1 MERVPELLKS
11 KIMSADEAAQLIRT
25 GMTIGVSGF
34 TSVGYPKAVPDA
46 LVRSGHARDLTI
58 CVGAAVGD
66 EIDGAMVR
74 AGLSRN
80 AMPISRIRTCAMPS
94 TPAQSATVMC
104 TSRIFPCT

>member
-46 LVRSGHARDLTI
+46 LVRSGR
-58 CVGAAVGD
+58 
-66 EIDGAMVR
+66 R
-74 AGLSRN
+74 
-80 AMPISRIRTCAMPS
+80 
-94 TPAQSATVMC
+94 
-104 TSRIFPCT
+104 